1 MYSKSIHS
9 SIGWNQLTVLPSS
22 IFKLKKNHVILQIFF
37 PASIFPSE
45 DAELSM
51 SVGAMV
57 SVKLTTR
64 IGTRE

>member
-9 SIGWNQLTVLPSS
+9 SIGWNQLTVLPSW

-45 DAELSM
+45 DAELAM

>member
-9 SIGWNQLTVLPSS
+9 SIGW

-45 DAELSM
+45 DAELAM

>member
-1 MYSKSIHS
+1 MKSANS
-9 SIGWNQLTVLPSS
+9 LPSS

-45 DAELSM
+45 DAELAM

>member
-9 SIGWNQLTVLPSS
+9 SIGWNQLTVLPGS
-22 IFKLKKNHVILQIFF
+22 IFKLKKIF

-45 DAELSM
+45 DAELAM

>member
-9 SIGWNQLTVLPSS
+9 SIGWNQLTVLPSL
-22 IFKLKKNHVILQIFF
+22 IFKLKKTHVILQIFF

-45 DAELSM
+45 DAELAM